1 MPVES
6 KIVLHWKQIEK
17 EHASQLGQ
25 KCYSL
30 VHYKKAG
37 FPVPPFLAVP
47 NTVIA
52 QVLRSGEVLP
62 YLQNEVVEN
71 VLLVEEETGLKFGG
85 EEKPLI
91 LATRSGDPRSL
102 YGSLLT
108 IPGVGLNDQ
117 TCKGLVNMYG
127 PRSES
132 EALWLYLDLIVD
144 FAVHVEGIE
153 KERIRPLLT
162 EMKEKNRSPA
172 EMKELI
178 HKAQNAKR
186 FFGIDFS
193 FPQNVYDQLMASIR
207 AVAFSWNST
216 RAQCAAMALGL
227 DPQDPANLPSV
238 FVQQMKFTSL
248 TSNSAFISLLTHPE
262 LSGTFSPATVG
273 RRVMFGIAKNILE
286 LEALRAGNPALYSRI
301 YDELV
306 VPIVRSERNPV
317 NMEIAVERGEPY
329 LIQVGPAALSPA
341 VHVEAIN
348 KLVEE
353 QIISEAEA
361 VRKRGEVQ
369 RQGRVTVFKLNPEAS
384 LELLVKG
391 KPGAPGAITGRV
403 AVSPEQALAI
413 KKAGKRVILFSAL
426 PQNEDVYRLT
436 VGRNLDG
443 IGLTF
448 GAGQGSH
455 ITSFAEANGIPVI
468 ASLRSVAILPDGIRI
483 GERIFRVGDE
493 RLVINGSGGELFLA
507 GSGGP
512 EPIVE
517 DKTVEIL
524 SYGINYIDFLRS
536 VRNWYQSCDYEEL
549 LAWHAMGAEELRM
562 LPGDTP
568 KDLVVGLQAQI
579 HCLHLLAYEKGEQRY
594 GEGYVCR
601 VDLDVAVADGNLNRV
616 PGLEDKRL
624 YIEKKEDGLLIIMGS
639 EYLGYDFGLSFPK
652 VMGIAKRMSERGLN
666 IGIDYSRQSRM
677 HTSLESVSSYGIE
690 FKTEDL
696 GKVID
701 HLREYFENQCPDDI
715 NI

>member
-1 MPVES
+1 MVMPVES

-216 RAQCAAMALGL
+216 KAQCAAIALGL
-227 DPQDPANLPSV
+227 DPNDPRDFPAV
-238 FVQQMKFTSL
+238 FAQQMKFTSL
-248 TSNSAFISLLTHPE
+248 SRDSAFISLLSHPQE
-262 LSGTFSPATVG
+262 GIYAPETVG
-273 RRVMFGIAKNILE
+273 RRVMFGIAKDILG
-286 LEALRAGNPALYSRI
+286 LDDLQIRNPQLHSRVFN
-301 YDELV
+301 ELV
-306 VPIVRSERNPV
+306 GPIVRMEKSPI

-329 LIQVGPAALSPA
+329 LIQAGPASLSPA
-341 VHVEAIN
+341 VHIEAIN
-348 KLVEE
+348 QLVAEGV
-353 QIISEAEA
+353 ITEAEA

-369 RQGRVTVFKLNPEAS
+369 RETQVTMYKVNPKAS
-384 LELLVKG
+384 LELVAKG
-391 KPGAPGAITGRV
+391 RPGAPGAMVGRV
-403 AVSPEQALAI
+403 VLTPEQALTV
-413 KKAGKRVILFSAL
+413 KKSGKKVILFSGK
-426 PQNEDVYRLT
+426 PQDEDVYWLT

-443 IGLTF
+443 IALTI
-448 GAGQGSH
+448 GAGKTSH
-455 ITSFAEANGIPVI
+455 IVSFAEANGIPVV
-468 ASLRSVAILPDGIRI
+468 ASLRSVAILPEGIKIGDRI
-483 GERIFRVGDE
+483 LKVGD
-493 RLVINGSGGELFLA
+493 RVVINGNEGELYA
-507 GSGGP
+507 ASDQEP
-512 EPIVE
+512 EPVVE
-517 DKTVEIL
+517 DRTVITL
-524 SYGINYIDFLRS
+524 SYGINYVELLRS
-536 VRNWYQSCDYEEL
+536 MRNRYRTCDYDEL
-549 LAWHAMGAEELRM
+549 LALHAEGVKSLSRIDSEQ
-562 LPGDTP
+562 TP
-568 KDLVVGLQAQI
+568 KDEIVGLQARV
-579 HCLHLLAYEKGEQRY
+579 HCLHLLAYEKGKLRY
-594 GEGYVCR
+594 GDGCRGR
-601 VDLDVAVADGNLNRV
+601 VDMDVAVADGNFNRV
-616 PGLEDKRL
+616 QGLEDRNFLIK
-624 YIEKKEDGLLIIMGS
+624 EEEDGRYLVVTAGEVYYDFLS
-639 EYLGYDFGLSFPK
+639 EY
-652 VMGIAKRMSERGLN
+652 ISEGFTDTGRLAEDGKKRGLD
-666 IGIDYSRQSRM
+666 IRSFYGRRKLSI
-677 HTSLESVSSYGIE
+677 HTQEVVCLGVTFPREQLAAAVGFLKE
-690 FKTEDL
+690 F
-696 GKVID
+696 
-701 HLREYFENQCPDDI
+701 FENK
-715 NI
+715 